1 MRAIFGLVLI
11 VGMALAGAAVYMIQ
25 GYIKQTEQALKKER
39 DFNAKAGKLVEVFVF
54 AKSLEYGDAL
64 SEEDVQVI
72 YWPEKSLPE
81 SIFRDKAVLFPENAP
96 GPRYLMRSTEAFEP
110 VLASRVTEPGQ
121 LANLTAKLEAGKRA
135 FAIKVGV
142 ASGVSS
148 FVKPDDLIDIYWTGS
163 ARGFDGDV
171 TRLIESSI
179 QIIAVDNSFDQGQS
193 SGNTVAKSVTVAATP
208 EQVARLT
215 QAQSSGRLSL
225 SLVGEGEEAI
235 TERVEVDTNTML
247 GIEPEAAP
255 VEAAPVVV
263 EKVCYAKQR
272 KGGELVDTDVEIPC
286 KD

>member
-25 GYIKQTEQALKKER
+25 GYIAQTENALKRER

-54 AKSLEYGDAL
+54 AKPLQYGQAL
-64 SEEDVQVI
+64 TEADVQVI

-96 GPRYLMRSTEAFEP
+96 GPRYMMRSTEAFEP
-110 VLASRVTEPGQ
+110 VLASRLTEPGQ

-148 FVKPDDLIDIYWTGS
+148 FVKPDDVIDIYWTGA
-163 ARGFDGDV
+163 ARGFEGDV
-171 TRLIESSI
+171 TRLIESSVT
-179 QIIAVDNSFDQGQS
+179 IIAVDNSFDQGQS
-193 SGNTVAKSVTVAATP
+193 SGNTVAKSVTVAVTP

-225 SLVGEGEEAI
+225 SLVGAGEEAI
-235 TERVEVDTNTML
+235 TERVEVDTNSML
-247 GIEPEAAP
+247 GIEEEAAP
-255 VEAAPVVV
+255 VEQAPAPV
-263 EKVCYAKQR
+263 EKVCTIKSR
-272 KGGELVDTDVEIPC
+272 KGGELVETVIPC
-286 KD
+286 SN

>member
-64 SEEDVQVI
+64 SVEDVQVI